1 MCACRCIVVSHGSHS
16 AADEL
21 HTRLH
26 TCANTLTTCYTSQ
39 HLQTNTA
46 AGEVAGITQRLG
58 AFKVQL
64 EGRAGAPVTF
74 FDTPG
79 HAAFS
84 AMRASAGRLT
94 DVVVLVIAADDGL
107 RAQTLEVSLICLVSF
122 S

>member
-1 MCACRCIVVSHGSHS
+1 MYHVQCVTVLATHCKNLLVCVLTQS
-16 AADEL
+16 ALL
-21 HTRLH
+21 HT
-26 TCANTLTTCYTSQ
+26 SQ
-39 HLQTNTA
+39 RLQTNTA

-58 AFKVQL
+58 AFRVQL

-107 RAQTLEVSLICLVSF
+107 RAQTVEV
-122 S
+122 